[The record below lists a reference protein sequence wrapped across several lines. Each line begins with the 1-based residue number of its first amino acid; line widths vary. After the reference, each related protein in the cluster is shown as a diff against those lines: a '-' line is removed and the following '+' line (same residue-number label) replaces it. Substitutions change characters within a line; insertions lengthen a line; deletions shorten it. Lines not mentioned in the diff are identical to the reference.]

1 MPGYFITGATGFVGG
16 ALALKLLESTAD
28 PVTCLVRDAGGNPD
42 ARLEAALRAAA
53 AAYGY
58 PAGFIDVNR
67 PRIRA
72 VPGTLGQAA
81 ELAELAGP
89 AGSRAREFWH
99 CAASL
104 RFDDRARGEIFAAN
118 VDGTG
123 QALRLARRLGAEVFN
138 HMSTA
143 YVAGRRTGPI
153 DECHVL
159 PGTPANNLYEQSKMD
174 GERLVAAAAGIQTR
188 IWRPSIVVGHSRTLA
203 ATGFSGLYRMMRE
216 IARFAAAS
224 PGAPG
229 APRALRVVAAPG
241 ATVNFIPVDYVVDQA
256 VALSLA
262 GIEDPVVHLTN
273 EVSPTV
279 ERCFALFFAE
289 LGLGRPAFAATR
301 DQLSTPDAILNRRLA
316 FYWSYLSGA
325 KQFRQQAAARHGRIL
340 RFEFD
345 DETLLAYFRWYLDH
359 LATARGPATAA

>member
-1 MPGYFITGATGFVGG
+1 MPGYFLTGATGFVGG
-16 ALALKLLESTAD
+16 ALALKLLESTDD

-58 PAGFIDVNR
+58 PAGFIDASR

-81 ELAELAGP
+81 ELAGP
-89 AGSRAREFWH
+89 AGLRAREFWH

-123 QALRLARRLGAEVFN
+123 QALRLARRLGAGVFN

-153 DECHVL
+153 DEGPVP
-159 PGTPANNLYEQSKMD
+159 PGTAANNLYEQSKMD
-174 GERLVAAAAGIQTR
+174 GERLVAAAAGIQAR

-203 ATGFSGLYRMMRE
+203 ATSFSGLYRMMRE
-216 IARFAAAS
+216 IARFAAAGPGTPGGSRS
-224 PGAPG
+224 PRIVAVPG
-229 APRALRVVAAPG
+229 G
-241 ATVNFIPVDYVVDQA
+241 TVNFVPVDYVVDQA

-262 GIEDPVVHLTN
+262 GIEDEVVHLTN

-289 LGLGRPAFAATR
+289 LGLSRPAFVATR
-301 DQLSTPDAILNRRLA
+301 EQLSASDAILNRRLA

-325 KQFRQQAAARHGRIL
+325 RQFRQQAAARHGRVL

-345 DETLLAYFRWYLDH
+345 DDTLLSYFRWYLAH